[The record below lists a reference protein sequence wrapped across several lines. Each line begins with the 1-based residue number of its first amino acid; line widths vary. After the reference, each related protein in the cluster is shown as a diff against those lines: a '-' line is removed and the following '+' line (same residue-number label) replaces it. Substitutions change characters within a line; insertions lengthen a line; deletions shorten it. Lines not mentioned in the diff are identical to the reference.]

1 VKLSNH
7 PKASSELKLL
17 VRSSFSKTLFPSA
30 YFLLIYYSFDN
41 KVDNMAGTAY
51 AVVHQDVDVG
61 VQVEALE
68 ELSVVVCCD
77 IAHKAV
83 ELSGY
88 FILIKHSMYD
98 SPLGSP
104 SMVSAE
110 VMEGDN
116 NILLF
121 VVGICRRISYFEF
134 H

>member
-1 VKLSNH
+1 VKLSNY
-7 PKASSELKLL
+7 PKESPELKLL
-17 VRSSFSKTLFPSA
+17 VRSSFSKTLFSSA
-30 YFLLIYYSFDN
+30 YSLPIYCSIDN
-41 KVDNMAGTAY
+41 EVDNMASTAY

-61 VQVEALE
+61 VQVEAPD
-68 ELSVVVCCD
+68 ELSVVVCC
-77 IAHKAV
+77 IITHKAV

-98 SPLGSP
+98 SPLESF

-110 VMEGDN
+110 VMEGNN

-121 VVGICRRISYFEF
+121 IVGICRCVSYFEF

>member
-41 KVDNMAGTAY
+41 KIDNMVGTAY

-68 ELSVVVCCD
+68 ELSVVVCCV

-88 FILIKHSMYD
+88 FILIKHTCMIVPWATPVWS
-98 SPLGSP
+98 LQRLWK
-104 SMVSAE
+104 A
-110 VMEGDN
+110 
-116 NILLF
+116 I
-121 VVGICRRISYFEF
+121 IISCCL
-134 H
+134 